1 MEPFSNPVSQ
11 IPAMARG
18 ALRPLALLTAGA
30 LSAALG
36 AYWLVLVPA
45 QENVLSVQRAYDAER
60 QKQVSLRR
68 ARTTQEHVLIL
79 QDKVRAVWQTLPT
92 QRDFEATAI
101 KVAELGRSARV
112 SIPGMNYQHEE
123 PEDALPAKAS
133 LSFRVTGRYYDLY
146 RFIHRLEN
154 MQTFM
159 VIKQLDASRAKRAG
173 RRKAHDVEL
182 NISVMTFLKPDQKTA
197 EAT

>member
-1 MEPFSNPVSQ
+1 MGPFSIPVSQ
-11 IPAMARG
+11 IPAVARA

-30 LSAALG
+30 LCAALG

-45 QENVLSVQRAYDAER
+45 QEDLLGVQRAYDAER
-60 QKQVSLRR
+60 QKQVGLRR
-68 ARTTQEHVLIL
+68 ARATQEEALIL
-79 QDKVRAVWQTLPT
+79 QDNVSAVWKTLPT

-112 SIPGMNYQHEE
+112 SIPGMNYTHKE

-133 LSFRVTGRYYDLY
+133 LSFKVTGRYHDLY

-159 VIKQLDASRAKRAG
+159 VIKQLDATRAKQARG
-173 RRKAHDVEL
+173 RKAHGVQL
-182 NISVMTFLKPDQKTA
+182 NISVMTFLKPDP
-197 EAT
+197 EATEAT